1 MCDSPWGI
9 WNPIIEEVLIFFPEA
24 NPKIESAVPECVD
37 VVSCDLKK
45 TLLYSHTEYMVSQ
58 QCQWAACA
66 GAQTQN
72 PLKILSQIFNK
83 IKQASDRSN
92 DGKSGNQIN
101 FRRLIQNLFLYLSKR
116 TRSPW
121 GRSRG
126 DHIRVYKTRI
136 FVSKSVPFSSSSSKA
151 SRNSKWTGF

>member
-1 MCDSPWGI
+1 MLLQLRLHSNTFKNI
-9 WNPIIEEVLIFFPEA
+9 LYVKESKKENHHIAVLCVTLHGEFEFQLLRIFFPEA

-101 FRRLIQNLFLYLSKR
+101 F
-116 TRSPW
+116 
-121 GRSRG
+121 
-126 DHIRVYKTRI
+126 
-136 FVSKSVPFSSSSSKA
+136 
-151 SRNSKWTGF
+151 